1 MVPLAGQI
9 ATRRS
14 AWSAS
19 GPREASTS
27 ATLASA
33 RGRVVCSVALPEKR
47 KVGGS
52 TPPLTTSLAAELPG
66 QTVLESSWRRCRR
79 VTFRTRSWPLFA
91 AWCCTWAARRWPK
104 KSRQVHGS
112 PSGGTVKKIS
122 SAAYLA
128 LRDALPAIVW
138 NKRPF
143 ETFVRTA
150 LREHGELLAGLNFS
164 DTKREVADVLV
175 ERLSA
180 DEHKYR
186 DVTLL
191 LMREISSLNRFPNVE
206 QIKDPEDRKLRL
218 AEAEAAVG
226 LLRYVI
232 RDYEADLAEAEKQTA
247 SIQARVAQA
256 AALRRFKDDL
266 DSLKAKFIG
275 LQTEADV
282 HRRGYALESLLAE
295 MFLLYDLE
303 PRLAYTI
310 PLEQI
315 DGSFTFDTD
324 DYVVEARW
332 RSTPAD
338 RGDAD
343 IFASKVRRKGKNAV
357 GLFLSINGFTEPFRE
372 AYKESTPF
380 VAMDGADLYA
390 VLDNRVRFDDLL
402 EPRSDTQMKRA
413 LATCLQVKS

>member
-1 MVPLAGQI
+1 M
-9 ATRRS
+9 
-14 AWSAS
+14 
-19 GPREASTS
+19 
-27 ATLASA
+27 
-33 RGRVVCSVALPEKR
+33 
-47 KVGGS
+47 
-52 TPPLTTSLAAELPG
+52 
-66 QTVLESSWRRCRR
+66 
-79 VTFRTRSWPLFA
+79 
-91 AWCCTWAARRWPK
+91 
-104 KSRQVHGS
+104 
-112 PSGGTVKKIS
+112 KKIS

-143 ETFVRTA
+143 ETFLRTA

-164 DTKREVADVLV
+164 DTKREVADVLM
-175 ERLSA
+175 ERLIA

-191 LMREISSLNRFPNVE
+191 LMQEISSLKRFPNVE

-232 RDYEADLAEAEKQTA
+232 KEYEADLAEAEKQTA
-247 SIQARVAQA
+247 SIKARAAQA

-266 DSLKAKFIG
+266 DSLKAKFID
-275 LQTEADV
+275 LQTDADV

-303 PRLAYTI
+303 PRLAYVI

-332 RSTPAD
+332 RSAPAD

-343 IFASKVRRKGKNAV
+343 IFATKVRRKGKNAV

-390 VLDNRVRFDDLL
+390 VLDNRVRFDDLI
-402 EPRSDTQMKRA
+402 RAKKRHA
-413 LATCLQVKS
+413 NETGSCYLPASQIVG